1 MNLRHAI
8 RSLVVDWRFSLF
20 VLLIIAAG
28 IGLNTAI
35 YSIVDASLLRPLPF
49 PGEER
54 LVRVFASNPDGTQM
68 GNSMSFP
75 VYNDYREQSR
85 SFESLAAFTPDWEMD
100 FAVSGREP
108 QQILGGLASGNY
120 FETLGVTAQRGRM
133 FDADDERAARH
144 VVVISDSLWR
154 SQFGSRDDII
164 GTPVRINAAS
174 YTIAG
179 VAPPRFRGATID
191 GTNDVWV
198 PVSTWAAAL
207 PGMGT
212 DNPLLSRA
220 TVWIM
225 AVGRL
230 RDGVSL
236 EQAQAELRTIAARR
250 AAQQVKDVDPSATL
264 LRASDAAIDIDSRG
278 GIRRVAMLVTLF
290 VALILVMA
298 CVNAGALQLV
308 RGERRQRELAIR
320 TALGASRRTILA
332 QLALEGLL
340 LAAAAGV
347 AGIAL
352 AHGFVNGLA
361 KLLPA
366 NFPLIVQASSSFIDA
381 RVLAVTTALVLAS
394 AIVMAVIPGI
404 RSSRLNPAAVMK
416 GTRTLP
422 HGTSLQSLLVV
433 VQITLSV
440 VLLVFAGLMVRTLLR
455 MRQVD
460 PGFPTQNA
468 VVGTISVSRQGY
480 DGEARTRFFD
490 QLRARLA
497 QMPGVV
503 AAGFGRS
510 VPVQGSGMRS
520 SVKVAGYTPKPGDP
534 ENVDFNP
541 ITPGY
546 FRALGL
552 PVVRGRDFTEA
563 DMKSKTPIAIVN
575 EEMAR
580 HFWPNGDAL
589 GGVLM
594 DGEERTTVVG
604 IVRTTK
610 VRSLREDPTPVLFI
624 PASTFMPRAVTML
637 VRANSEANAA
647 SALRNAVRSIDP
659 RVPIFQL
666 RSLADHVGVATQK
679 ERALAILV
687 GGFSALA
694 LLLASIG
701 LFGVVAYRTG
711 ARRKE
716 LGIRI
721 ALGAQW
727 RDVASIVV
735 GQTVRLTATGTLIGL
750 VAAAFLTRFAES
762 LLFGVIAR
770 DPVTFIIV
778 PCLLLAISIA
788 ATFLPMR
795 QATSIAP
802 SQTLRYE

>member
-1 MNLRHAI
+1 MNVRHAI

-20 VLLIIAAG
+20 VLVIIAAG

-35 YSIVDASLLRPLPF
+35 YTIVDASLLHPLPF

-75 VYNDYREQSR
+75 VYDDYLRQSR
-85 SFESLAAFTPDWEMD
+85 SFESLAAFSPDWEMD

-108 QQILGGLASGNY
+108 QQILGSLASGNY

-133 FDADDERAARH
+133 FDANDDRAGQH
-144 VVVISDSLWR
+144 VAVISDSLWR
-154 SQFGSRDDII
+154 SQFASRDDII
-164 GTPVRINAAS
+164 GTPVRINAAI

-191 GTNDVWV
+191 SANDVWV
-198 PVSTWAAAL
+198 PISTWAAAL
-207 PGMGT
+207 PGMGS
-212 DNPLLSRA
+212 DNPLASRG
-220 TVWIM
+220 TVWISI
-225 AVGRL
+225 VGRL
-230 RDGVSL
+230 RNGVSM
-236 EQAQAELRTIAARR
+236 EKAQGELRAIAARR

-264 LRASDAAIDIDSRG
+264 VRASDAAIDIDSRG

-352 AHGFVNGLA
+352 AHAFVNSLA
-361 KLLPA
+361 ALLPA
-366 NFPLIVQASSSFIDA
+366 NFPLIVQASSTFIDP
-381 RVLAVTTALVLAS
+381 RLLALTTALVLGS
-394 AIVMAVIPGI
+394 ALVMAVIPGI

-416 GTRTLP
+416 GTRSLP
-422 HGTSLQSLLVV
+422 HGTSLQSLLVI

-460 PGFPTQNA
+460 PGFSTNNA
-468 VVGTISVSRQGY
+468 VVGSISVSRQGY
-480 DGEARTRFFD
+480 DSDARTRFFD
-490 QLRARLA
+490 ELRARLA

-520 SVKVAGYTPKPGDP
+520 SVNVAGYTPTSSDP

-546 FRALGL
+546 FRALGV
-552 PVVRGRDFTEA
+552 PIVRGRDFTEA

-575 EEMAR
+575 ETMAK
-580 HFWPNGDAL
+580 HYWPNGNAV
-589 GGVLM
+589 GGVLI
-594 DGEERTTVVG
+594 DGEDRTTVIG
-604 IVRTTK
+604 IARTTK
-610 VRSLREDPTPVLFI
+610 MRSLREEPQPVLFI
-624 PASTFMPRAVTML
+624 PVEQFMPRAVTVL

-679 ERALAILV
+679 ERTLAILV

-701 LFGVVAYRTG
+701 LFGVVAYRTD

-735 GQTVRLTATGTLIGL
+735 GQTIRLTAAGTLIGL
-750 VAAAFLTRFAES
+750 IASAFLTRFAES
-762 LLFGVIAR
+762 LLFGVVAR
-770 DPVTFIIV
+770 DPVTFVLV
-778 PCLLLAISIA
+778 PCVLLAISIA
-788 ATFLPMR
+788 ATLMPVR